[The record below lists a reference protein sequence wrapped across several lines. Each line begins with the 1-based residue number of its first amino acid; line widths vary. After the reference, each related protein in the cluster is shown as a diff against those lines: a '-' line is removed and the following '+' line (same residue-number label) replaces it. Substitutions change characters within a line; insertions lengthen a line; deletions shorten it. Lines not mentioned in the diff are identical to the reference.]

1 MALRANMTERDPT
14 CVGAMARERPSMSG
28 TMTPNDASVFDAA
41 NNCVIMPS
49 LNVSAL
55 LSILS
60 NPSTDATPTNAR
72 SQSAA
77 VPMKS
82 RPIRL

>member
-1 MALRANMTERDPT
+1 MALRANMTEREPT
-14 CVGAMARERPSMSG
+14 CVGASARDRPSMSG

-41 NNCVIMPS
+41 NNCVIIPS
-49 LNVSAL
+49 LRVSDL

-60 NPSTDATPTNAR
+60 NPSKDATPTNAS